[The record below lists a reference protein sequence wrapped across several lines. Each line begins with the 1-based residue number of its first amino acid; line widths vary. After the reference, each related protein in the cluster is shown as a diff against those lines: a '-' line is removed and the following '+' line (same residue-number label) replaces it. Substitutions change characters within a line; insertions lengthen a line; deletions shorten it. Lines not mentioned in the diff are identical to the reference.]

1 MDEDSRARPEA
12 FEVAEGLWLHAYQT
26 LAARLP
32 ASDRPP
38 QPRPTGL
45 SGLSGLPEPPPG
57 RSSAPGRTGGPAGR
71 RTGGATGGTAADDG
85 DGGGGPTGGATGA
98 TGPDGA
104 VRETEPSVGTRDI
117 HDIHDTHG
125 THDSHAPHG
134 ADGSQATLDPRDTGD
149 PGEVVF
155 LPFRPAAPEQER
167 AARRPGAG
175 AAGPAEAPPDLRDAA
190 GITRAL
196 RALKQLT
203 PSAFEVELDEETT
216 AERAAEDGLWV
227 PYTRPADER
236 RFDLVLVVDDHATMV
251 IWEQTVAEFAAVAQR
266 LGAFRDVRV
275 RRLGLRES
283 PRGPEAVLRG
293 PYPEHDVLGVPGE
306 LVDRTGRRI
315 VLVLTDGLGPLW
327 RTGAGRQ
334 ALEPWAAAGPVAV
347 LHLLSERDWHRTAL
361 APRQARLRS
370 PRAGARTTELAVD
383 FPAEWR
389 DPFDPPPARWTAA
402 VPVLELDARW
412 LGRWA
417 RLVAGAEPGW
427 VEAPVLLLGAPEAPE
442 EDVDEPPVVIPAP
455 SVQERIRRFRSHA
468 TPTAFRLATHLA
480 AAILEPRLVRDV
492 QRRLVPEAQP
502 AHLAELFLSGL
513 LEQPA
518 PAAGAHGA
526 AAPAPLEFV
535 DGAREA
541 LLAGAMRADTARV
554 VSSVSEFYG
563 DRFEAARGLHGAL
576 LAPEEEPVPQVTA
589 ESLPFVRVELA
600 VLRALSGP
608 YLLRARRV
616 SAALEGAS
624 PGASINENSRQM
636 SHDVRNK
643 YVVNPD
649 LGGPDMTDTTASEY
663 QHAAE
668 GTASGTPAREI
679 PVPSADGQPGADLSS
694 PGRAVPGPAAPE
706 SRQTPQRASVPVVWG
721 NVPPNNPN
729 FTGREELLAQVHE
742 QLLTGDTSAV
752 LPHTLHGMGGVGKSQ
767 IAIEYVYRHAAE
779 YDVIWWIPSE
789 QPTMILTALTELAHR
804 IGLNVGTEANRA
816 VPAVREALRRGD
828 PYDRW
833 LLVFDNAENVEA
845 VRPYF
850 PTGGTGKILITS
862 RNQEW
867 DRVAR
872 TLSVDVFTREESK
885 ALLRRRARDLTD
897 ADADLLAEE
906 LGDLPLAIEQA
917 AAWQAVTGMAVDEYL
932 GLIREK
938 IAELMLELVPSPDYP
953 MSVAAAWDV
962 SLRQLEQ
969 RNPAALQLLQ
979 VCSFFA
985 PEPIS
990 RSLFNNSRSTI
1001 APELDEAL
1009 RHPIRLGR
1017 AIREINV
1024 YALARIEHR
1033 HDTIQLH
1040 RLVQAV
1046 LVNRMSPQQQAD
1058 MRHGAHL
1065 LLADANPNS
1074 PGSRELWPR
1083 YQQLLPHIVV
1093 SRAVECDSP
1102 WVRGLIRDVVEFL
1115 SIWGDFDGAVSMA
1128 REALQVWTAK
1138 FGAEDQQ
1145 TLEMAKWLAFL
1156 LRRVGEYAEAADMM
1170 QRTADTYVRV
1180 AGEDDEGTLDALIQL
1195 TSGLRLRAELA
1206 EALNINRSVYER
1218 SLRAFGEDDP
1228 ATLRA
1233 AHSLGIGLRLMGL
1246 YQEARELD
1254 AETARLRGLTLGE
1267 NHLDTLNTLSGL
1279 SLDMREVGDY
1289 LGALVH
1295 QEDVYARYIANYG
1308 EDNPASITCARVL
1321 AVCRRRAG
1329 DHDGALELAEEGL
1342 SRIQSRYGADHPD
1355 AIAFAANLVVDLRQ
1369 NGQLERSREVGEATV
1384 ERYAA
1389 QLGPAHPYTLSAR
1402 TNVAITL
1409 RHLGDLDAAGEH
1421 VEAAL
1426 RGMRESLGEEN
1437 ILTLTTA
1444 LGMANQHSALGRHAE
1459 ALELDRQTL
1468 EILRRDLGADHP
1480 TTLACA
1486 NNVALDLR
1494 ALDRVDE
1501 ATVLHTDTLTRFRR
1515 TLGESHPATVAAA
1528 SSRRAEA
1535 DIAPVKSSAMGST
1548 FRLCRYAVSMSG
1560 PPQITHRR
1568 IT

>member
-1 MDEDSRARPEA
+1 MGEEPRARPEA
-12 FEVAEGLWLHAYQT
+12 FEVAEGLWLHAYQM

-38 QPRPTGL
+38 QPRPTAL
-45 SGLSGLPEPPPG
+45 SGLSGLPEPLGGPSAFGGPG
-57 RSSAPGRTGGPAGR
+57 GRGPGGTGGGSASG
-71 RTGGATGGTAADDG
+71 TGGGTANGSGGGTANG
-85 DGGGGPTGGATGA
+85 SGGGGPGETGGGTESGDGTPDGTADGTMWEPSGDGAEVLFLPLPSAGPGGRGSGSARERATGW
-98 TGPDGA
+98 
-104 VRETEPSVGTRDI
+104 
-117 HDIHDTHG
+117 
-125 THDSHAPHG
+125 AP
-134 ADGSQATLDPRDTGD
+134 
-149 PGEVVF
+149 
-155 LPFRPAAPEQER
+155 
-167 AARRPGAG
+167 
-175 AAGPAEAPPDLRDAA
+175 AGPAGDAEPVEVAEVLPDLRDAA

-196 RALKQLT
+196 RALKQLV
-203 PSAFEVELDEETT
+203 PSASEVELDEETT

-227 PYTRPADER
+227 PYTRAADER

-251 IWEQTVAEFAAVAQR
+251 IWEQTVAEFTAVAER

-275 RRLGLRES
+275 RRLGLRET

-293 PYPEHDVLGVPGE
+293 PYPEHDVPGVPGE

-334 ALEPWAAAGPVAV
+334 ALELWSAAGPVAV
-347 LHLLSERDWHRTAL
+347 VHLLSQRDWHRTAL

-383 FPAEWR
+383 FPAEWH
-389 DPFDPPPARWTAA
+389 DPFDPPPGTWTAA

-417 RLVAGAEPGW
+417 ALVAGAESGW
-427 VEAPVLLLGAPEAPE
+427 VEAPVLLLGAPDTSDAS
-442 EDVDEPPVVIPAP
+442 DDDLAEPPVVIPAP

-468 TPTAFRLATHLA
+468 TPTAYRLATHLA

-518 PAAGAHGA
+518 QPAPDGVT
-526 AAPAPLEFV
+526 APAPLEFV

-554 VSSVSEFYG
+554 VSSVSELYG
-563 DRFEAARGLHGAL
+563 DRFEAARGLPGAL
-576 LAPEEEPVPQVTA
+576 LAPETEPVPQVTA

-624 PGASINENSRQM
+624 QGASIAQNSRRI

-643 YVVNPD
+643 DALNSD
-649 LGGPDMTDTTASEY
+649 LGGMDMTDTTASEH
-663 QHAAE
+663 QQAA
-668 GTASGTPAREI
+668 GGSASVTPVREN
-679 PVPSADGQPGADLSS
+679 PAPSPDGRAGADLLSAA
-694 PGRAVPGPAAPE
+694 RTVPGPAEPSSRHSAPE
-706 SRQTPQRASVPVVWG
+706 RASVPVVWG

-729 FTGREELLAQVHE
+729 FTGREELLVQVHE

-767 IAIEYVYRHAAE
+767 IAIEYVYRHASE

-804 IGLNVGTEANRA
+804 LGLNVGTEANRA
-816 VPAVREALRRGD
+816 VPAVREALRRGE

-885 ALLRRRARDLTD
+885 ALLRRRARDLSD

-1046 LVNRMSPQQQAD
+1046 LVNRMSPQQQAE

-1065 LLADANPNS
+1065 LLADANPNG

-1128 REALQVWTAK
+1128 REALQVWTGK

-1156 LRRVGEYAEAADMM
+1156 LRRVGEYEEAADMM
-1170 QRTADTYVRV
+1170 QRTADTYIRV

-1195 TSGLRLRAELA
+1195 TSGLRLRADMA
-1206 EALNINRSVYER
+1206 EGLNINRSVYER

-1295 QEDVYARYIANYG
+1295 QEDIYARYIANYG

-1329 DHDGALELAEEGL
+1329 DHDGAMELAEAGL
-1342 SRIQSRYGADHPD
+1342 SRVQSRYGADHPD

-1369 NGQLERSREVGEATV
+1369 NGQPERSRDMGEETV

-1409 RHLGDLDAAGEH
+1409 RHLGELDAAGNH
-1421 VEAAL
+1421 LDAAL
-1426 RGMRESLGEEN
+1426 RGMRESLGDEN
-1437 ILTLTTA
+1437 ILTLATVH
-1444 LGMANQHSALGRHAE
+1444 GMANHLSALGRHAE
-1459 ALELDRQTL
+1459 ALELDRQSL
-1468 EILRRDLGADHP
+1468 EILRRDIGPDHP

-1515 TLGESHPATVAAA
+1515 VLGESHPATVAAA
-1528 SSRRAEA
+1528 SSQRAEV
-1535 DIAPVKSSAMGST
+1535 DIAPVP
-1548 FRLCRYAVSMSG
+1548 F
-1560 PPQITHRR
+1560 
-1568 IT
+1568 

>member
-1 MDEDSRARPEA
+1 MGDDSRARPEA

-32 ASDRPP
+32 ASHRPP

-45 SGLSGLPEPPPG
+45 SGLSGLPEPSGGPPVSG
-57 RSSAPGRTGGPAGR
+57 GTGGSDGTGGAGRTGG
-71 RTGGATGGTAADDG
+71 TGGT
-85 DGGGGPTGGATGA
+85 GGGPTGEAGTGTTGEAAADAVGPELSGGAGDTGEVLLLPFPHA
-98 TGPDGA
+98 GAERPDRQTRADVIESVELLEPVEPVEPVGSAGSAGP
-104 VRETEPSVGTRDI
+104 VEPLGTR
-117 HDIHDTHG
+117 
-125 THDSHAPHG
+125 
-134 ADGSQATLDPRDTGD
+134 
-149 PGEVVF
+149 
-155 LPFRPAAPEQER
+155 
-167 AARRPGAG
+167 
-175 AAGPAEAPPDLRDAA
+175 PDLRDAA

-196 RALKQLT
+196 RVLKQLV

-227 PYTRPADER
+227 PYTRSAYER
-236 RFDLVLVVDDHATMV
+236 RFDLVLVVDDHPTMV
-251 IWEQTVAEFAAVAQR
+251 IWERTVAEFTAVAER

-275 RRLGLRES
+275 RRLGLRET

-293 PYPEHDVLGVPGE
+293 PYPARDVLGVPGE
-306 LVDRTGRRI
+306 LVDRVGRRI
-315 VLVLTDGLGPLW
+315 ILVLTDGLGPLW

-334 ALEPWAAAGPVAV
+334 ALELWAAVGPVAV
-347 LHLLSERDWHRTAL
+347 VHLLSQRDWHRTAL
-361 APRQARLRS
+361 VPRPARLRG

-383 FPAEWR
+383 LPAEWR
-389 DPFDPPPARWTAA
+389 DPFDPPPAAWTAA

-417 RLVAGAEPGW
+417 ALVAGAEPDW
-427 VEAPVLLLGAPEAPE
+427 VEAPVLLLGAP
-442 EDVDEPPVVIPAP
+442 DEPDEPDAPDEFDESRESGEHAAQQPFGVPAP
-455 SVQERIRRFRSHA
+455 SVQERIRRFRSHC

-480 AAILEPRLVRDV
+480 AAVLEPRLVRDV
-492 QRRLVPEAQP
+492 QRRLVPEARP

-518 PAAGAHGA
+518 HPEPHGVT
-526 AAPAPLEFV
+526 APGPLEFV

-554 VSSVSEFYG
+554 VNSVSEFYG
-563 DRFEAARGLHGAL
+563 DRVEAARGLQGAL
-576 LAPEEEPVPQVTA
+576 LAPEDEPVPQATA
-589 ESLPFVRVELA
+589 ESAPFMRVELA

-608 YLLRARRV
+608 YLRRARRV
-616 SAALEGAS
+616 SAALEGAP
-624 PGASINENSRQM
+624 PGASITENSRPM
-636 SHDVRNK
+636 GHDVRDIRNK
-643 YVVNPD
+643 HEKSD
-649 LGGPDMTDTTASEY
+649 LGGLDMTDTTASEH
-663 QHAAE
+663 QHAA
-668 GTASGTPAREI
+668 GDSASATPVREI
-679 PVPSADGQPGADLSS
+679 PAPSPDGQPGADLSS
-694 PGRAVPGPAAPE
+694 PGRAVPGPAAPP
-706 SRQTPQRASVPVVWG
+706 SRQAAPQRATVPVVWG
-721 NVPPNNPN
+721 SVPPNNPN
-729 FTGREELLAQVHE
+729 FTGREELLTQVHQ

-767 IAIEYVYRHAAE
+767 IAIEYVYRHASE

-804 IGLNVGTEANRA
+804 LGLNVGTEANRA
-816 VPAVREALRRGD
+816 VPAVREALRRGE
-828 PYDRW
+828 PFDRW

-885 ALLRRRARDLTD
+885 ALLRRRARDLSD
-897 ADADLLAEE
+897 SDADLLAEE

-917 AAWQAVTGMAVDEYL
+917 AAWQAVTGMAVSEYL

-1083 YQQLLPHIVV
+1083 YQQLLPHIAV

-1102 WVRGLIRDVVEFL
+1102 WVRGLIRGVVEFL
-1115 SIWGDFDGAVSMA
+1115 YYWGDHDGAVAMA
-1128 REALQVWTAK
+1128 REALEVWTAK
-1138 FGAEDQQ
+1138 FGGEDQQ
-1145 TLEMAKWLAFL
+1145 TLEMAKWLAYL
-1156 LRRVGEYAEAADMM
+1156 LRMVGEYEEAAAMM
-1170 QRTADTYVRV
+1170 QRTADTYIRV

-1195 TSGLRLRAELA
+1195 TSGLRLRAEMA
-1206 EALNINRSVYER
+1206 QALEINRSVYDR
-1218 SLRAFGEDDP
+1218 CLRAFGDDDP

-1233 AHSLGIGLRLMGL
+1233 AHSLGVGLRLMGL
-1246 YQEARELD
+1246 YKEARD
-1254 AETARLRGLTLGE
+1254 HDTETARLRALALGE
-1267 NHLDTLNTLSGL
+1267 NHLDTLNTLSNL
-1279 SLDMREVGDY
+1279 SIDIRETGDY
-1289 LGALVH
+1289 LGAVIH
-1295 QEDVYARYIANYG
+1295 QEDVYARYVATYG
-1308 EDNPASITCARVL
+1308 EDNPSTVSCARVL

-1329 DHDGALELAEEGL
+1329 DHDGAVQLGELAL
-1342 SRIQSRYGADHPD
+1342 SKFESRYGADHPD
-1355 AIAFAANLVVDLRQ
+1355 AIASAANLVVDLRQ
-1369 NGQLERSREVGEATV
+1369 DGQLTRSRELGEATLG
-1384 ERYAA
+1384 RYTVK
-1389 QLGPAHPYTLSAR
+1389 LGSVHPYTLSAR
-1402 TNVAITL
+1402 TNLAITL
-1409 RHLGDLDAAGEH
+1409 RQLGDTDAAGEH
-1421 VEAAL
+1421 VGVAL
-1426 RGMRESLGEEN
+1426 RGLRESLGDEH
-1437 ILTLTTA
+1437 ILTVTTA
-1444 LGMANQHSALGRHAE
+1444 LGMANHHSAEARHEE
-1459 ALELDRQTL
+1459 ALDLDQKSL
-1468 EILRRDLGADHP
+1468 EILTRTFGKDHP

-1528 SSRRAEA
+1528 SSQRAEA
-1535 DIAPVKSSAMGST
+1535 DIAPVP
-1548 FRLCRYAVSMSG
+1548 F
-1560 PPQITHRR
+1560 
-1568 IT
+1568 

>member
-1 MDEDSRARPEA
+1 MGEDSRARPEA
-12 FEVAEGLWLHAYQT
+12 FEVAEALWLHAYQT

-45 SGLSGLPEPPPG
+45 SGLSGLPETLDGTPG
-57 RSSAPGRTGGPAGR
+57 AGRGGTANGAHRANGANGTGRPGGADAAGGAGGSGRTAGSGDSTTGGSSTGG
-71 RTGGATGGTAADDG
+71 TGGAGEAGGAAEGWAAGRTAAGNGDGTAAGNG
-85 DGGGGPTGGATGA
+85 DRAAGGAGGGESRDEPGG
-98 TGPDGA
+98 
-104 VRETEPSVGTRDI
+104 
-117 HDIHDTHG
+117 
-125 THDSHAPHG
+125 
-134 ADGSQATLDPRDTGD
+134 GSGD
-149 PGEVVF
+149 LAEVLF
-155 LPFRPAAPEQER
+155 LPLPPAGPEGPGPGLARER
-167 AARRPGAG
+167 ADRRAGAG
-175 AAGPAEAPPDLRDAA
+175 AAVAAGPPEAVPDLPDAA

-196 RALKQLT
+196 RPLKQLV
-203 PSAFEVELDEETT
+203 PSASEVELDEETT
-216 AERAAEDGLWV
+216 AERAAEDGVWV
-227 PYTRPADER
+227 PYTRSANER
-236 RFDLVLVVDDHATMV
+236 RFELVVVVDDHATMV
-251 IWEQTVAEFAAVAQR
+251 IWEQTVAEFTAVAER

-275 RRLGLRES
+275 RRLGLRETA
-283 PRGPEAVLRG
+283 RGPEAVLRG
-293 PYPEHDVLGVPGE
+293 PYPEHDVHGVPGE
-306 LVDRTGRRI
+306 LVDRTGRRVI
-315 VLVLTDGLGPLW
+315 LVLTDGLGPLW
-327 RTGAGRQ
+327 RTEAGRR
-334 ALEPWAAAGPVAV
+334 ALELWSAAGPVAV
-347 LHLLSERDWHRTAL
+347 VHLLSQRDWHRTAL
-361 APRQARLRS
+361 APRPARLRG

-383 FPAEWR
+383 FPAEWH
-389 DPFDPPPARWTAA
+389 DPFDPPPGTWTAA

-417 RLVAGAEPGW
+417 ALVAGTEPGW
-427 VEAPVLLLGAPEAPE
+427 VEAPVLLLGAPETPE
-442 EDVDEPPVVIPAP
+442 ADLDEPSPVLPAP
-455 SVQERIRRFRSHA
+455 SVQERIRRFRSQA
-468 TPTAFRLATHLA
+468 TPVAFRLATHLA

-492 QRRLVPEAQP
+492 RRRLVPEARP

-513 LEQPA
+513 LEQPS
-518 PAAGAHGA
+518 PAGAHSA
-526 AAPAPLEFV
+526 VAPAPLEFV

-576 LAPEEEPVPQVTA
+576 LAPEDEPVPQVTA
-589 ESLPFVRVELA
+589 ENLPFVRVELA

-608 YLLRARRV
+608 YLRRARRV
-616 SAALEGAS
+616 GAALEGA
-624 PGASINENSRQM
+624 PQGASITENSRQLG
-636 SHDVRNK
+636 HDVRNK
-643 YVVNPD
+643 DVVNSD
-649 LGGPDMTDTTASEY
+649 LGGPDMTDTTASEH

-668 GTASGTPAREI
+668 GSASGTPVRGI
-679 PVPSADGQPGADLSS
+679 PVPSADGQPGTGLPS
-694 PGRAVPGPAAPE
+694 PGRTVADPVAPQSRPAV
-706 SRQTPQRASVPVVWG
+706 PQRASVPVVWG

-767 IAIEYVYRHAAE
+767 IAIEYVYRHTAE

-804 IGLNVGTEANRA
+804 LGLNVGAEANRA
-816 VPAVREALRRGD
+816 VPAVREALRRGE

-885 ALLRRRARDLTD
+885 ALLRRRARDLSDT
-897 ADADLLAEE
+897 DADLLAQE

-1001 APELDEAL
+1001 APEIDEAL

-1102 WVRGLIRDVVEFL
+1102 WVRGLMRDVVEFL
-1115 SIWGDFDGAVSMA
+1115 FIWGDHDGAVSMA
-1128 REALQVWTAK
+1128 REAVDVWTRK

-1156 LRRVGEYAEAADMM
+1156 LRRIGEYEAAAEMM
-1170 QRTADTYVRV
+1170 QRTADTYIRI

-1195 TSGLRLRAELA
+1195 TSGLWLRAELA
-1206 EALNINRSVYER
+1206 QALEISRSVFTR
-1218 SLRAFGEDDP
+1218 SLRAFGDDDP

-1233 AHSLGIGLRLMGL
+1233 AHNLGVALRLMGL
-1246 YQEARELD
+1246 YKEARERD
-1254 AETARLRGLTLGE
+1254 TETALQRALALGE
-1267 NHLDTLNTLSGL
+1267 NHLSTLNTLSAL
-1279 SLDMREVGDY
+1279 SLDIRETGDY
-1289 LGALVH
+1289 LEAVVH
-1295 QEDVYARYIANYG
+1295 QEDVYARYVANYG
-1308 EDNPASITCARVL
+1308 EDNPASIGCARVL
-1321 AVCRRRAG
+1321 SVCRRRAG
-1329 DHDGALELAEEGL
+1329 DHDGALQLGELALAKFE
-1342 SRIQSRYGADHPD
+1342 SRYGTDHPD
-1355 AIAFAANLVVDLRQ
+1355 AIACAANLVVDLRQ
-1369 NGQLERSREVGEATV
+1369 DGQLTRSAELGEATV
-1384 ERYAA
+1384 ERYTGT
-1389 QLGPAHPYTLSAR
+1389 LGAAHPYTLSAR

-1409 RHLGDLDAAGEH
+1409 RHLGRLEAAGEH
-1421 VEAAL
+1421 LDAAL
-1426 RGMRESLGEEN
+1426 RGMHASLGDEH
-1437 ILTLTTA
+1437 ILTVTTV
-1444 LGMANQHSALGRHAE
+1444 LGMANQHSVLERHAE
-1459 ALELDRQTL
+1459 ALEADLRSL
-1468 EILRRDLGADHP
+1468 EILRRTLGPDHP

-1515 TLGESHPATVAAA
+1515 TLGESHPATTAAA
-1528 SSRRAEA
+1528 SSQRAEV
-1535 DIAPVKSSAMGST
+1535 DIAPVP
-1548 FRLCRYAVSMSG
+1548 F
-1560 PPQITHRR
+1560 
-1568 IT
+1568 

>member
-1 MDEDSRARPEA
+1 MGEDSRAYPEA

-38 QPRPTGL
+38 QPRPTAL
-45 SGLSGLPEPPPG
+45 SELSGLPEPLGGPPASG
-57 RSSAPGRTGGPAGR
+57 GTGGSTTGGTGGSTRGGTGGPAGGAANGSA
-71 RTGGATGGTAADDG
+71 GGAANGSAGGAANGAVGGTTAGAG
-85 DGGGGPTGGATGA
+85 DGTTGEGD
-98 TGPDGA
+98 DGA
-104 VRETEPSVGTRDI
+104 VREPSGDMAEVLILPLFPAGPEGPGPGTAR
-117 HDIHDTHG
+117 
-125 THDSHAPHG
+125 
-134 ADGSQATLDPRDTGD
+134 
-149 PGEVVF
+149 
-155 LPFRPAAPEQER
+155 ER
-167 AARRPGAG
+167 ANRRVRTG
-175 AAGPAEAPPDLRDAA
+175 AAGVAEAAEPVEAVPDLRDAA

-196 RALKQLT
+196 RVLKQLV

-227 PYTRPADER
+227 PYTRSADER

-251 IWEQTVAEFAAVAQR
+251 IWEQTVAEFTAVAER

-275 RRLGLRES
+275 RRLGLRET
-283 PRGPEAVLRG
+283 PRGPEAVLCG

-327 RTGAGRQ
+327 GTAAGRQ
-334 ALEPWAAAGPVAV
+334 ALELWSAAGPVAV
-347 LHLLSERDWHRTAL
+347 VHLLSQRDWHRTAL
-361 APRQARLRS
+361 VPRQARLRS

-389 DPFDPPPARWTAA
+389 DPFDPPPAAWSAA

-417 RLVAGAEPGW
+417 VLVAGAEPGW
-427 VEAPVLLLGAPEAPE
+427 VEAPVLLVGAPDTPE

-518 PAAGAHGA
+518 PAAARSA
-526 AAPAPLEFV
+526 AAPVPLEFV

-563 DRFEAARGLHGAL
+563 DRFAAARGLHGAL

-616 SAALEGAS
+616 SAALEGAPS
-624 PGASINENSRQM
+624 GASINENSRQM
-636 SHDVRNK
+636 SHDTRNK
-643 YVVNPD
+643 HVLNSD
-649 LGGPDMTDTTASEY
+649 LGGPDMTDITASEH

-668 GTASGTPAREI
+668 GSASGTPVREI

-694 PGRAVPGPAAPE
+694 SGRTVPGPAAPQ
-706 SRQTPQRASVPVVWG
+706 SQQTPQRTSVPVVWG

-729 FTGREELLAQVHE
+729 FTGREELLAQVRQ

-767 IAIEYVYRHAAE
+767 IAIEYVYRHASE

-816 VPAVREALRRGD
+816 VPAVREALRRGE

-885 ALLRRRARDLTD
+885 TLLRRRARDLSDT
-897 ADADLLAEE
+897 DADLLAQE

-1115 SIWGDFDGAVSMA
+1115 SIWGDFDGAVSLA
-1128 REALQVWTAK
+1128 REAMQVWTGK

-1156 LRRVGEYAEAADMM
+1156 LRRVGEYEEAAAMM

-1195 TSGLRLRAELA
+1195 TSGLRLRAEMAQGLD
-1206 EALNINRSVYER
+1206 INRSVYER

-1246 YQEARELD
+1246 YEEARERD

-1289 LGALVH
+1289 LGALAH
-1295 QEDVYARYIANYG
+1295 QEDIYARYIANYG

-1329 DHDGALELAEEGL
+1329 DHEGALQLAELGL
-1342 SRIQSRYGADHPD
+1342 SRVQSRYGANHPD

-1369 NGQLERSREVGEATV
+1369 DGQLARSREVGEATV

-1409 RHLGDLDAAGEH
+1409 RHLGELDAAGEH
-1421 VEAAL
+1421 LDMAL
-1426 RGMRESLGEEN
+1426 RGMRESLGDEN
-1437 ILTLTTA
+1437 ILTVTTA
-1444 LGMANQHSALGRHAE
+1444 LGMANHHSALGRHTE
-1459 ALELDRQTL
+1459 ALELDRQSL
-1468 EILRRDLGADHP
+1468 EILTRDLGPDHP

-1515 TLGESHPATVAAA
+1515 TLGESHPATTAAA
-1528 SSRRAEA
+1528 SSQRAEA
-1535 DIAPVKSSAMGST
+1535 DIAPVP
-1548 FRLCRYAVSMSG
+1548 F
-1560 PPQITHRR
+1560 
-1568 IT
+1568 